1 MPCGVTRVIVSHL
14 KRVTAMADTEDTP
27 PPPEPKTEQV
37 RVAKPGV
44 DDHKEV
50 VSGAGGEKMSGL
62 IADIADGDR

>member
-1 MPCGVTRVIVSHL
+1 
-14 KRVTAMADTEDTP
+14 MADTEDTP